1 MVVSDPIADMLTR
14 IKNAYLAGKR
24 TVEID
29 SSKTLK
35 AIAKIILK
43 EGYLKSIE
51 EEKIKKGF
59 KKLKLTLKY
68 KSHRPS
74 LTKIKR
80 ISKPGVR
87 IYVKVNKIPRVRE
100 GIGVTI
106 VSTPKGLMTDKE
118 AKKANLGGE
127 IICQIW

>member
-24 TVEID
+24 TVETD
-29 SSKTLK
+29 SSEILK

-43 EGYLKSIE
+43 EGYLKSME

>member
-24 TVEID
+24 TVETD
-29 SSKTLK
+29 SSEILK

-43 EGYLKSIE
+43 EGYLKSME

-87 IYVKVNKIPRVRE
+87 IYVKANKIPRVKE

-106 VSTPKGLMTDKE
+106 VSTSKGLMTDKE

>member
-43 EGYLKSIE
+43 EGYLKSME

-87 IYVKVNKIPRVRE
+87 IYVKANKIPRVKE

-106 VSTPKGLMTDKE
+106 VSTSKGLMTDKE